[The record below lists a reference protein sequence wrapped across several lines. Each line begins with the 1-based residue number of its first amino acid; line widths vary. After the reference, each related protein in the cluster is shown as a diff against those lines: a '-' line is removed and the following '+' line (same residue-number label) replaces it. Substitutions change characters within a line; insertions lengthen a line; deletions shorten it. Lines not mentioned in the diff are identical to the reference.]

1 LLPPETKTQ
10 DRLLGL
16 NHKDNTVGIENLI
29 EEGLG
34 AFAADKALEA
44 IDPNAGL
51 LAKGAAAIA
60 GFEGVGAIK
69 EHFAE
74 GEETKADDSAPADDS
89 AQSDDGS
96 AQDN

>member
-44 IDPNAGL
+44 VDP
-51 LAKGAAAIA
+51 KPRHQP
-60 GFEGVGAIK
+60 V
-69 EHFAE
+69 
-74 GEETKADDSAPADDS
+74 
-89 AQSDDGS
+89 
-96 AQDN
+96 